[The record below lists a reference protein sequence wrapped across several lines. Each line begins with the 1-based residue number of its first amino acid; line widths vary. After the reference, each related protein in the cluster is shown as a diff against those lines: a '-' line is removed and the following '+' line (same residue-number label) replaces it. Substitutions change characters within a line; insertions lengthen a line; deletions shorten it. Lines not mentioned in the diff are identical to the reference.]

1 MHDLND
7 SLREWRRLALM
18 TVLTGVVTVTA
29 LGTVWLAL
37 PGALRLDHT
46 SPAAYDVQFSLEYTG
61 QPAPGGVYGSIPATT
76 GQPLYLTSL
85 SSLNIVLRYHFSSPS
100 ASSVAGTVTAA
111 VVVED
116 QGLNEF
122 IVGPTKVPLSN
133 GSAVVNLPISL
144 SRYSQ
149 VISRLSTVASSS
161 SYPVDVVAASA
172 VSGSVSEQRIKSS
185 AKASF
190 AFTGASTILIP
201 VAATL
206 PAGASSPSTPIP
218 SLLSGSGA
226 SRAGPPMLSDSR
238 GAVSRSVPAA
248 GDVKIGGFRFP
259 SLPLAVVGAVVALAA
274 GTTGIRLG
282 RRLRRKWDQDPR
294 LAVAQRLASRAV
306 ATKGPVPDGENV
318 IYVERAED
326 LRRMSRVLEVPIL
339 RVEAEEGSAAF
350 MVHDDR
356 YVYCYRVGVVVDAE
370 DVESSGLKPSA
381 PWISPADSKRLASEG
396 ASRNGS
402 VVEAP

>member
-1 MHDLND
+1 MHDLDD
-7 SLREWRRLALM
+7 SLREWRRVAVM
-18 TVLTGVVTVTA
+18 TVLAALVAVTA
-29 LGTVWLAL
+29 LGAVWVAL
-37 PGALRLDHT
+37 PGALRLGHT
-46 SPAAYDVQFSLEYTG
+46 SRVPYDAQFSLEYSG
-61 QPAPGGVYGSIPATT
+61 QPSPGGVYGSIPATT

-85 SSLNIVLRYHFSSPS
+85 SSLNMVLRYHFSSPS

-133 GSAVVNLPISL
+133 GSAVVSLPISL

-149 VISRLSTVASSS
+149 VISNLSTVAGPS
-161 SYPVDVVAASA
+161 SYSIDVVAASA
-172 VSGSVSEQRIKSS
+172 VTGSVSEQRIRSS

-190 AFTGASTILIP
+190 AFTGASTMLIP
-201 VAATL
+201 VAASL
-206 PAGASSPSTPIP
+206 PAGATSPSRPIP

-226 SRAGPPMLSDSR
+226 SQAGPPMLSDSP
-238 GAVSRSVPAA
+238 GAVSRSVPSA
-248 GDVKIGGFRFP
+248 GDVKIGGFRLP
-259 SLPLAVVGAVVALAA
+259 GLPLAVVGAVVALAA
-274 GTTGIRLG
+274 GITGTRLG
-282 RRLRRKWDQDPR
+282 RRLRRKWVQDPR
-294 LAVAQRLASRAV
+294 LAVAQRLASRVV
-306 ATKGPVPDGENV
+306 ATKGSVPEGENV
-318 IYVERAED
+318 VYVERAED
-326 LRRMSRVLEVPIL
+326 LQRMSRVLEVPIL

-381 PWISPADSKRLASEG
+381 PWISPADSKRLSSEG